1 MQFPVIENVT
11 FEKIPIEM
19 LLLSIKLA
27 DSRNSGFKIWRI
39 VQRNSDGCL
48 GAFSGELFR
57 YWKDLQACE
66 SIISLANS
74 LLLLNFHL

>member
-39 VQRNSDGCL
+39 FQRNSDGCL

-57 YWKDLQACE
+57 
-66 SIISLANS
+66 
-74 LLLLNFHL
+74 